1 MDYINTCHHKESST
15 TAKTALGLSI
25 GALGAELLGAGG
37 GGILAGLLGRS
48 QSTIV
53 TPELLPLIMALIPQL
68 NSRGYNCN
76 GGVVSALEAEI
87 AQLRAEKYA
96 DAAGVNTFKEA
107 AALVDKLDAR
117 YSGLIRD
124 LNEEAVNN
132 RVNTAIQNEQ
142 IKCLQKEFD
151 YKLNAVEAKLTSDM
165 KMGFTNLGHAI
176 EVESER
182 RQHEDCD
189 IRRWTDCNFVQ
200 YKRVIDASQI
210 CPPVQLAATAGG
222 ASNAQPTNV
231 VVSGTVTTQAAT
243 NQAATTQTAT
253 P

>member
-1 MDYINTCHHKESST
+1 MEYEKCHKESST

-25 GALGAELLGAGG
+25 GALGIELLGANG
-37 GGILAGLLGRS
+37 GGILSGLLGKP

-53 TPELLPLIMALIPQL
+53 TPELLPMIMAIIPML
-68 NSRGYNCN
+68 NSRGYCCN
-76 GGVVSALEAEI
+76 EGVVSALESEI
-87 AQLRAEKYA
+87 AQLKAEKYA
-96 DAAGVNTFKEA
+96 DSVSINTFKES

-132 RVNTAIQNEQ
+132 RVNAARQEEQ

-151 YKLNAVEAKLTSDM
+151 YKLAAVESKLTSDM

-182 RQHEDCD
+182 RAHEDCD
-189 IRRWTDCNFVQ
+189 IRRWTECNFVQ

-231 VVSGTVTTQAAT
+231 VVSGTVTTQ
-243 NQAATTQTAT
+243 TAT
-253 P
+253 A

>member
-1 MDYINTCHHKESST
+1 MEWEKCHTKESST

-25 GALGAELLGAGG
+25 GALGVELLGAGG
-37 GGILAGLLGRS
+37 GGILAGLLRK
-48 QSTIV
+48 QESTIV
-53 TPELLPLIMALIPQL
+53 TPDLLPLIIALIPQL

-107 AALVDKLDAR
+107 ASLVDKLDAR
-117 YSGLIRD
+117 YSELLKD
-124 LNEEAVNN
+124 LNKEAVDN
-132 RVNTAIQNEQ
+132 RVNAARQEEQ
-142 IKCLQKEFD
+142 IKCMQKEFD
-151 YKLNAVEAKLTSDM
+151 YKLDAIRTASKSDVEALRTEM
-165 KMGFTNLGHAI
+165 KIGFTNLGHAI

-189 IRRWTDCNFVQ
+189 IRRWTECNFVQ

-210 CPPVQLAATAGG
+210 CPPVQLAATTGG
-222 ASNAQPTNV
+222 ASNANPTNV

-243 NQAATTQTAT
+243 A
-253 P
+253 

>member
-1 MDYINTCHHKESST
+1 MEWEKCHTKESST

-25 GALGAELLGAGG
+25 GALGIELLGAGG
-37 GGILAGLLGRS
+37 GGILSGLLGRP
-48 QSTIV
+48 QNATV
-53 TPELLPLIMALIPQL
+53 TPDLLPLIMALVPVL
-68 NSRGYNCN
+68 NSKGYCCN

-96 DAAGVNTFKEA
+96 DAAGINTFKES

-117 YSGLIRD
+117 YSGLIGD

-132 RVNTAIQNEQ
+132 RVNAARQEEQ
-142 IKCLQKEFD
+142 IKCLQKEID
-151 YKLNAVEAKLTSDM
+151 YKLDALKTAGKADVEALRTEM
-165 KMGFTNLGHAI
+165 KIGFTNLGHAI

-189 IRRWTDCNFVQ
+189 IRRWTECNFVQ

-210 CPPVQLAATAGG
+210 CPPVQLASGG

-243 NQAATTQTAT
+243 A
-253 P
+253 

>member
-1 MDYINTCHHKESST
+1 MEYEKHCKESST

-25 GALGAELLGAGG
+25 GALGVELLGANG
-37 GGILAGLLGRS
+37 GGILSGLLGRAQNS
-48 QSTIV
+48 IV
-53 TPELLPLIMALIPQL
+53 TPDIIPMILALVPML
-68 NSRGYNCN
+68 NSRGMCCN
-76 GGVVSALEAEI
+76 GGIVSALEAEI
-87 AQLRAEKYA
+87 AQLKAEKYA
-96 DAAGVNTFKEA
+96 DAAGVNTFKES
-107 AALVDKLDAR
+107 AALVDKMDAR

-132 RVNTAIQNEQ
+132 RVNAARQEEQ

-151 YKLNAVEAKLTSDM
+151 YKLDAVESKLSSDM

-182 RQHEDCD
+182 RAHEDCD
-189 IRRWTDCNFVQ
+189 IRRWTECNFVQ

-231 VVSGTVTTQAAT
+231 VVSGTVTTQAA
-243 NQAATTQTAT
+243 A
-253 P
+253 

>member
-1 MDYINTCHHKESST
+1 MEIERRKESST

-25 GALGAELLGAGG
+25 GALGIELLGAGG
-37 GGILAGLLGRS
+37 GGILSGLLGKP
-48 QSTIV
+48 QSATV
-53 TPELLPLIMALIPQL
+53 TPDILPMILAIIPML
-68 NSRGYNCN
+68 NQRGYCCN
-76 GGVVSALEAEI
+76 DGVVSALEAEI
-87 AQLRAEKYA
+87 ARLKAEKYA
-96 DAAGVNTFKEA
+96 DGTGINTFKES

-117 YSGLIRD
+117 YSDLIRD

-132 RVNTAIQNEQ
+132 RVAAARQEEQ

-151 YKLNAVEAKLTSDM
+151 YKLNAVESKLASDM
-165 KMGFTNLGHAI
+165 KMGFVNLGHAI

-189 IRRWTDCNFVQ
+189 IKKWTECNFVQ

-210 CPPVQLAATAGG
+210 CPPVQLAATTGG

-231 VVSGTVTTQAAT
+231 VVTGTVTTQAAT
-243 NQAATTQTAT
+243 

>member
-1 MDYINTCHHKESST
+1 MDYTNTCHTKESST

-25 GALGAELLGAGG
+25 GALGVELLGANG
-37 GGILAGLLGRS
+37 GGILSGLLGRP
-48 QSTIV
+48 QNQTV
-53 TPELLPLIMALIPQL
+53 TPDLLPLIMAIIPML
-68 NSRGYNCN
+68 NSRGYCCN

-87 AQLRAEKYA
+87 AQLKAEKYA

-107 AALVDKLDAR
+107 ASLVDKLDAR

-132 RVNTAIQNEQ
+132 RVNTAVQNEQ

-151 YKLNAVEAKLTSDM
+151 YKLNAVESKLTSDM

-189 IRRWTDCNFVQ
+189 IRKWMDCNFVPFD
-200 YKRVIDASQI
+200 RVVGAYRI
-210 CPPVQLAATAGG
+210 CPPVQLAATTGG
-222 ASNAQPTNV
+222 ASNAKPTNV

-243 NQAATTQTAT
+243 TQTAT

>member
-1 MDYINTCHHKESST
+1 MEYEKRCKESST

-25 GALGAELLGAGG
+25 GALGIELLGANG
-37 GGILAGLLGRS
+37 GGILSGLLGKP
-48 QSTIV
+48 QNATV
-53 TPELLPLIMALIPQL
+53 TADMLPLIMALVPML
-68 NSRGYNCN
+68 NSRGYCCN
-76 GGVVSALEAEI
+76 NDVVSALEAEN
-87 AQLRAEKYA
+87 AQLKAEKYA
-96 DAAGVNTFKEA
+96 DSTGINTFKES

-132 RVNTAIQNEQ
+132 RIAAARQEEQ

-165 KMGFTNLGHAI
+165 RMGFTNLGHAI

-182 RQHEDCD
+182 RMHEDCD
-189 IRRWTDCNFVQ
+189 IRKWTECNFVPWSR
-200 YKRVIDASQI
+200 KLDASLL

-231 VVSGTVTTQAAT
+231 VVSGTVTTQTAA
-243 NQAATTQTAT
+243 A
-253 P
+253 

>member
-1 MDYINTCHHKESST
+1 MEYEKHCKESST

-25 GALGAELLGAGG
+25 GALGIELLGANG
-37 GGILAGLLGRS
+37 GGILSGLLGKP
-48 QSTIV
+48 QTATV
-53 TPELLPLIMALIPQL
+53 TAEMLPLIMAMIPML
-68 NSRGYNCN
+68 NQRGYCCN
-76 GGVVSALEAEI
+76 DGVVSALEAEI
-87 AQLRAEKYA
+87 ARLKAEKYA
-96 DAAGVNTFKEA
+96 DSTGINTFKES

-132 RVNTAIQNEQ
+132 RVAAARQEEQ

-151 YKLNAVEAKLTSDM
+151 YKLNAVESKLASDM
-165 KMGFTNLGHAI
+165 KMGFVNLGHAI

-189 IRRWTDCNFVQ
+189 IKKWTECNFVQ

-210 CPPVQLAATAGG
+210 CPPVQLAATTGG

-231 VVSGTVTTQAAT
+231 VVTGTVTTQAAT
-243 NQAATTQTAT
+243 

>member
-1 MDYINTCHHKESST
+1 MEWEKCHTKESST

-25 GALGAELLGAGG
+25 GALGIELLGAGG
-37 GGILAGLLGRS
+37 GGILSGLLGRP
-48 QSTIV
+48 QNATV
-53 TPELLPLIMALIPQL
+53 TPDILPAILALVPML
-68 NSRGYNCN
+68 NGKGLCCN

-87 AQLRAEKYA
+87 AQLRAEKYT
-96 DAAGVNTFKEA
+96 DAAGVNTFKASAE
-107 AALVDKLDAR
+107 LVDKLDTR

-132 RVNTAIQNEQ
+132 RVNAARQEEQ

-151 YKLNAVEAKLTSDM
+151 YKLDALKAAGKADVEALRTETRLGFVDLTNAL
-165 KMGFTNLGHAI
+165 K
-176 EVESER
+176 VESER

-189 IRRWTDCNFVQ
+189 IRRWTECNFVQ

-210 CPPVQLAATAGG
+210 CPPVQLASGG

-243 NQAATTQTAT
+243 A
-253 P
+253 

>member
-1 MDYINTCHHKESST
+1 MEYEKHCKESST

-25 GALGAELLGAGG
+25 GALGVELLGANG
-37 GGILAGLLGRS
+37 GGILSGLLGKP
-48 QSTIV
+48 QTATV
-53 TPELLPLIMALIPQL
+53 TAEMLPLIMAMIPML
-68 NSRGYNCN
+68 NQRGYCCN
-76 GGVVSALEAEI
+76 DGVVSALEAKI
-87 AQLRAEKYA
+87 ANLESKLYSN
-96 DAAGVNTFKEA
+96 DVGINTFKESA
-107 AALVDKLDAR
+107 VLVEKMDNR
-117 YSGLIRD
+117 YSDMFRN

-132 RVNTAIQNEQ
+132 RVAAARQEEQ

-165 KMGFTNLGHAI
+165 RMGFTNLGHAI

-182 RQHEDCD
+182 RAHEDCD
-189 IRRWTDCNFVQ
+189 IRKWVECNYVPWSR
-200 YKRVIDASQI
+200 KLDASLL

-243 NQAATTQTAT
+243 A
-253 P
+253 